1 MNPLS
6 LPPALLP
13 DTFLLLSYLL
23 IAALLLYL
31 PFLGIIIAGSAA
43 SLVLNFF
50 GRENRDDRSLRL
62 SREWI
67 EAVTV
72 NRWVLLLLG
81 LLPYPAI
88 AYSCQRLL
96 GGRASLPAIA
106 WLVPFGALLAG
117 CLLLSLYRSAIR
129 RTTELP
135 AASFRAGTAGLLAMI
150 SAAFLSFLLLGT
162 LVNPAKLPLVR
173 SNLVFILSWH
183 SLVGFLLFLALS
195 FGLAGGIALRFLG
208 RSKAGEAGGGP
219 DYEARVRTAG
229 TSFAVGGA
237 LAIPALVVLYLITL
251 PVTGLSKGVFAMAAT
266 VPILALAVFAL
277 LYLLPG
283 KEESRPGDR
292 VSALFGKLGL
302 VDRYAAALQDRD
314 LRAVDIEAEHVIAD
328 FGEACPG
335 DEPDVAR
342 ADHRDVFHVT
352 HLHIKYQS
360 MSGITQGEIMLP
372 PEQCAAQ
379 AFATCGAA
387 VNPQHEIP
395 LGITQPGRSRS
406 PVPQACAA
414 LKPSFCNSANAARSC
429 SSQRR
434 CRLRHSCSVS

>member
-1 MNPLS
+1 MNPLA

-13 DTFLLLSYLL
+13 DTFLLLRYLL

-72 NRWVLLLLG
+72 NRWILLLLG

-88 AYSCQRLL
+88 AYTCQRLL

-117 CLLLSLYRSAIR
+117 CLLLSLYRSGIR
-129 RTTELP
+129 QTTELP
-135 AASFRAGTAGLLAMI
+135 AASFGAGTAGLLAMI

-292 VSALFGKLGL
+292 VSALFVLMFLAVILCYQTAVANAFQGLSAPPGPLAAETVSKEGKGT
-302 VDRYAAALQDRD
+302 VKPAAGEDAALEKGKKVYDTVCSVCHRFD
-314 LRAVDIEAEHVIAD
+314 VKIVGPPYNDVVPKYKGNVEKLKAFIRNPVKVNPSFPAMPKPAIKE
-328 FGEACPG
+328 
-335 DEPDVAR
+335 DEIDAVAR
-342 ADHRDVFHVT
+342 YLLFTA
-352 HLHIKYQS
+352 K
-360 MSGITQGEIMLP
+360 GG
-372 PEQCAAQ
+372 
-379 AFATCGAA
+379 
-387 VNPQHEIP
+387 
-395 LGITQPGRSRS
+395 
-406 PVPQACAA
+406 
-414 LKPSFCNSANAARSC
+414 K
-429 SSQRR
+429 
-434 CRLRHSCSVS
+434 

>member
-1 MNPLS
+1 MNPLA
-6 LPPALLP
+6 LPPALSP
-13 DTFLLLSYLL
+13 DTILLLRYLL
-23 IAALLLYL
+23 TTALLLYL
-31 PFLGIIIAGSAA
+31 PFLGIVIAGSAA

-88 AYSCQRLL
+88 AYACQRFL
-96 GGRASLPAIA
+96 GGRTSLPAIA

-135 AASFRAGTAGLLAMI
+135 AAPFGAGTAGLLAML

-183 SLVGFLLFLALS
+183 SLVEFLLFLALS
-195 FGLAGGIALRFLG
+195 FGLAGGIALRLLG

-219 DYEARVRTAG
+219 EYETRVRTAG
-229 TSFAVGGA
+229 TSFALAGA
-237 LAIPALVVLYLITL
+237 LAVPALVVLYLITL
-251 PVTGLSKGVFAMAAT
+251 PVTGMSTEVFFMAAT

-283 KEESRPGDR
+283 KEEGRPGDR
-292 VSALFGKLGL
+292 VSALFILMFVAVVLCDQAAAGNAYQGQPSPIGPLAAEAVSKEGKAAKPGGA
-302 VDRYAAALQDRD
+302 DAAALEKGKKVFDTVCSVCHRFD
-314 LRAVDIEAEHVIAD
+314 SKVVGPPLNEVVPKYK
-328 FGEACPG
+328 G
-335 DEPDVAR
+335 DVAKLKGFI
-342 ADHRDVFHVT
+342 RDPV
-352 HLHIKYQS
+352 K
-360 MSGITQGEIMLP
+360 
-372 PEQCAAQ
+372 
-379 AFATCGAA
+379 
-387 VNPQHEIP
+387 VNP
-395 LGITQPGRSRS
+395 
-406 PVPQACAA
+406 A
-414 LKPSFCNSANAARSC
+414 LPAMPKPAIKEDEVDAVARYLLSK
-429 SSQRR
+429 
-434 CRLRHSCSVS
+434 VKGGK

>member
-1 MNPLS
+1 MNPS
-6 LPPALLP
+6 ALPPALLP
-13 DTFLLLSYLL
+13 DTFLLLRYLL

-88 AYSCQRLL
+88 AYTCQRLL

-106 WLVPFGALLAG
+106 WLIPFGALLAG
-117 CLLLSLYRSAIR
+117 CLLLSLYRSGIR
-129 RTTELP
+129 QTTELP
-135 AASFRAGTAGLLAMI
+135 AASFGAGTAGLLAMI

-183 SLVGFLLFLALS
+183 SLVEFLLFLALS

-219 DYEARVRTAG
+219 DYEARVRTTG
-229 TSFAVGGA
+229 TSFALAGA
-237 LAIPALVVLYLITL
+237 LAVPPLVVFYLITL
-251 PVTGLSKGVFAMAAT
+251 PVTGLSKVVFAMAAT

-283 KEESRPGDR
+283 KEEGRPGDR
-292 VSALFGKLGL
+292 VSALFVLMFLAVILCYQTAVANAFQGLSAPPGPLAAETVSKEGKGM
-302 VDRYAAALQDRD
+302 VKPAAGEDAALEKGKKVYDTVCSVCHRFD
-314 LRAVDIEAEHVIAD
+314 VKIVGPPYNDVVPKYKGNVEKLKAFIRNPVKVNPSFPAMPKPAIKE
-328 FGEACPG
+328 
-335 DEPDVAR
+335 DEIDAVAR
-342 ADHRDVFHVT
+342 YLLFTA
-352 HLHIKYQS
+352 K
-360 MSGITQGEIMLP
+360 GG
-372 PEQCAAQ
+372 
-379 AFATCGAA
+379 
-387 VNPQHEIP
+387 
-395 LGITQPGRSRS
+395 
-406 PVPQACAA
+406 
-414 LKPSFCNSANAARSC
+414 K
-429 SSQRR
+429 
-434 CRLRHSCSVS
+434 

>member
-1 MNPLS
+1 MNPLA
-6 LPPALLP
+6 LPPALSP
-13 DTFLLLSYLL
+13 DTILLLRYLL
-23 IAALLLYL
+23 TAALLLYL
-31 PFLGIIIAGSAA
+31 PFLGIVIAGSAA

-88 AYSCQRLL
+88 AYACQRFL
-96 GGRASLPAIA
+96 GGRTSLPAIA

-117 CLLLSLYRSAIR
+117 CLLLSLYLSAIR

-135 AASFRAGTAGLLAMI
+135 AAPFGAGTAGLLAML

-183 SLVGFLLFLALS
+183 SLVEFLLFLALS

-219 DYEARVRTAG
+219 EYETRVRTAG
-229 TSFAVGGA
+229 TSFALAGA
-237 LAIPALVVLYLITL
+237 LAAPALVVLYLITL
-251 PVTGLSKGVFAMAAT
+251 PVTGLSTEVFVMAAT

-283 KEESRPGDR
+283 KEEGRPGDR
-292 VSALFGKLGL
+292 VTALFILMFL
-302 VDRYAAALQDRD
+302 AVVLCDQAAAGNAYQGQPSPIGPLAAEK
-314 LRAVDIEAEHVIAD
+314 AVKEGKAGEKPAAAD
-328 FGEACPG
+328 AAVLEKGKKVFDTVCSVCHRFDSKVVGPPFNDVVPKYKG
-335 DEPDVAR
+335 DVEKLKGFIRNPVKVNPALPAMPKPAIKEDEVDAVAR
-342 ADHRDVFHVT
+342 YLLSKV
-352 HLHIKYQS
+352 K
-360 MSGITQGEIMLP
+360 GG
-372 PEQCAAQ
+372 
-379 AFATCGAA
+379 
-387 VNPQHEIP
+387 
-395 LGITQPGRSRS
+395 
-406 PVPQACAA
+406 
-414 LKPSFCNSANAARSC
+414 K
-429 SSQRR
+429 
-434 CRLRHSCSVS
+434 

>member
-1 MNPLS
+1 MNPLA

-13 DTFLLLSYLL
+13 DTFLLLRYLL

-31 PFLGIIIAGSAA
+31 PFLGIIIAGSSA

-88 AYSCQRLL
+88 AYACLRVL

-129 RTTELP
+129 QPTELP
-135 AASFRAGTAGLLAMI
+135 PATFGAGTAGLLAMI
-150 SAAFLSFLLLGT
+150 TAAYLSFLLLGT

-208 RSKAGEAGGGP
+208 RSKAGEAGGGA
-219 DYEARVRTAG
+219 DYEAHVRTAG
-229 TSFAVGGA
+229 TSFALGGA
-237 LAIPALVVLYLITL
+237 LAVPALVVLYLMTL

-266 VPILALAVFAL
+266 VTILALAVFAL

-283 KEESRPGDR
+283 KEEGRPGDR
-292 VSALFGKLGL
+292 VSALFVLMFLAVILCYQTAVANAFQGLSAPPGPLAAETVSKGGKGT
-302 VDRYAAALQDRD
+302 VKPAA
-314 LRAVDIEAEHVIAD
+314 
-328 FGEACPG
+328 GEASALEKGKKVYDTVCSACHRFDVKIVGPPYNDVVPKYKG
-335 DEPDVAR
+335 NVEKLKAFIRNPVKVNPSFPPMPKPSIKEDEIDAVAR
-342 ADHRDVFHVT
+342 YLLFTA
-352 HLHIKYQS
+352 K
-360 MSGITQGEIMLP
+360 GG
-372 PEQCAAQ
+372 
-379 AFATCGAA
+379 
-387 VNPQHEIP
+387 
-395 LGITQPGRSRS
+395 
-406 PVPQACAA
+406 
-414 LKPSFCNSANAARSC
+414 K
-429 SSQRR
+429 
-434 CRLRHSCSVS
+434 

>member
-1 MNPLS
+1 MNPLA
-6 LPPALLP
+6 LPPALSP
-13 DTFLLLSYLL
+13 DTFLLLRYLL

-31 PFLGIIIAGSAA
+31 PFLGIVIAGSAA

-88 AYSCQRLL
+88 AYTCRRFL
-96 GGRASLPAIA
+96 GGRYSLPAIA
-106 WLVPFGALLAG
+106 WLAPFGALLAG

-135 AASFRAGTAGLLAMI
+135 AAPFGAGTAGLLAMI

-183 SLVGFLLFLALS
+183 SLVEFLLFLALS

-229 TSFAVGGA
+229 TSFALAGA
-237 LAIPALVVLYLITL
+237 LAVPAFVVLYLITL
-251 PVTGLSKGVFAMAAT
+251 PVTGLSTEVFAMAAT

-283 KEESRPGDR
+283 KEEGRPGDR
-292 VSALFGKLGL
+292 VSALFILMFLAVILCDQAAVGNASQGLSAPPPGPFAAEKASREGKSA
-302 VDRYAAALQDRD
+302 VKPAADTAALEKGKKVFETICSACHRFDSKVVGPPLNEVVPKYKGDVEKLKKFIRNPVKVNPALPAMPKPAIKED
-314 LRAVDIEAEHVIAD
+314 EVDA
-328 FGEACPG
+328 
-335 DEPDVAR
+335 VAR
-342 ADHRDVFHVT
+342 YLLSKV
-352 HLHIKYQS
+352 K
-360 MSGITQGEIMLP
+360 GG
-372 PEQCAAQ
+372 
-379 AFATCGAA
+379 
-387 VNPQHEIP
+387 
-395 LGITQPGRSRS
+395 
-406 PVPQACAA
+406 
-414 LKPSFCNSANAARSC
+414 K
-429 SSQRR
+429 
-434 CRLRHSCSVS
+434 